1 MKKITIENVENKLKA
16 GDFVYDEFKNKS
28 FGKWGILLKN
38 NSRAYLDHVGW
49 SMGLPN
55 IICGSEEYETTKIM
69 FLDDLDAL
77 NLTQFLNNPNEFDV
91 EKFTYEIVE
100 SLDEHIC
107 METVEINKKFIE
119 KIVDAR
125 ILELMCRH

>member
-1 MKKITIENVENKLKA
+1 MKKITIENAENKLKA

-49 SMGLPN
+49 SVGLPN
-55 IICGSEEYETTKIM
+55 IKCGSKEYETTKII

-91 EKFTYEIVE
+91 EEFAYETVE
-100 SLDEHIC
+100 SLDEHIY